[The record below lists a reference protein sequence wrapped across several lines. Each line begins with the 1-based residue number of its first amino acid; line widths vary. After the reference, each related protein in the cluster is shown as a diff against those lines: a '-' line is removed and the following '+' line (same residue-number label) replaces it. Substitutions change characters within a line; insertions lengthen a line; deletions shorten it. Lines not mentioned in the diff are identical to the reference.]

1 MALNRQWRLAARPSG
16 LPKESDFSWHEEPV
30 AEPGDGELLVRNLYL
45 SLDPA
50 NRGWMTGRKT
60 YIDPV
65 GIGDVMFGSTIA
77 VVESSRHRDFQPGEI
92 VSGFLGWQDYALAS
106 PRALVKLPP
115 ELPVP
120 LEDYF
125 AVFGHVGMTA
135 YFGLLDV
142 GRPAE
147 GETLVVSAAAGA
159 VGSLVGQLGK
169 LHGCRVVGIAGSD
182 EKCSWLTAELGFD
195 AAVNYRRE
203 PVAEALAASCPEGI
217 DVYFDNVGGEILEA
231 ALSGINDRAR
241 IVVCGMISQYNAIEP
256 PPGPRNLGNLLIHR
270 ARMEGFIVLDYFL
283 RASEA
288 IDALGAWVSEG
299 RLRYRVH
306 VVEGLE
312 EAPAALN
319 YLFDGRNEGK
329 LVIKLA
335 EPPA

>member
-77 VVESSRHRDFQPGEI
+77 VVESSRHQDFQPGEI

-169 LHGCRVVGIAGSD
+169 LHGSRVVGIAVSD
-182 EKCSWLTAELGFD
+182 EKCSWLTSELGFD
-195 AAVNYRRE
+195 ATVNYRRE
-203 PVAEALAASCPEGI
+203 PVAKALAASCPEGI
-217 DVYFDNVGGEILEA
+217 DVYFDNVGGDILEA

>member
-77 VVESSRHRDFQPGEI
+77 VVESSRHQDFQPGEI

-217 DVYFDNVGGEILEA
+217 DVYFDNVGGDILEA

-288 IDALGAWVSEG
+288 LEALGAWVSEG

>member
-77 VVESSRHRDFQPGEI
+77 VVESSRHQDFQPGEI

-319 YLFDGRNEGK
+319 YLFDGRNKGK

>member
-77 VVESSRHRDFQPGEI
+77 VVESSRHQDFQPGEI

-182 EKCSWLTAELGFD
+182 EKCSWLTSELGFD
-195 AAVNYRRE
+195 ATVNYRSE

-217 DVYFDNVGGEILEA
+217 DVYFDNVGGDILEA

>member
-77 VVESSRHRDFQPGEI
+77 VVESSRHQDFQPGEI

>member
-1 MALNRQWRLAARPSG
+1 MTLNRQWRLAARPSG

-77 VVESSRHRDFQPGEI
+77 VVESSRHQDFQPGEI

-182 EKCSWLTAELGFD
+182 KKCSWLTAELGFD

-288 IDALGAWVSEG
+288 IEALGAWVSEG

>member
-182 EKCSWLTAELGFD
+182 EKCSWLTSELGFD
-195 AAVNYRRE
+195 AMVNYRSE

-319 YLFDGRNEGK
+319 YLFDGRNKGK
-329 LVIKLA
+329 LIIKLA

>member
-1 MALNRQWRLAARPSG
+1 MTLNRQWRLAARPSG

-77 VVESSRHRDFQPGEI
+77 VVESSRHQDFQPGEI

-182 EKCSWLTAELGFD
+182 EKCSWLTSELGFD
-195 AAVNYRRE
+195 ATVNYRSE

-217 DVYFDNVGGEILEA
+217 DVYFDNVGGDILEA

-288 IDALGAWVSEG
+288 IEALGAWVSEG
-299 RLRYRVH
+299 RLRYHVH

>member
-77 VVESSRHRDFQPGEI
+77 VVESSRHQDFQPGEI

-270 ARMEGFIVLDYFL
+270 ARMEGFIVLDYFF

>member
-1 MALNRQWRLAARPSG
+1 MTLNRQWRLAARPSG

-77 VVESSRHRDFQPGEI
+77 VVESSRHQDFQPGEI

-217 DVYFDNVGGEILEA
+217 DVYFDNVGGDILEA

-288 IDALGAWVSEG
+288 IEALGAWVSEG

>member
-77 VVESSRHRDFQPGEI
+77 VVESSRHQDFQPGEI
-92 VSGFLGWQDYALAS
+92 VSGFLGWQDYALVS

-142 GRPAE
+142 GRPVE

-203 PVAEALAASCPEGI
+203 SVTEALAASCPKGI

-288 IDALGAWVSEG
+288 LEALGAWVSEG

>member
-1 MALNRQWRLAARPSG
+1 MTLNRQWRLAARPSG

-77 VVESSRHRDFQPGEI
+77 VVESSRHQDFQPGEI

-182 EKCSWLTAELGFD
+182 EKCSWLTTELGFD

-217 DVYFDNVGGEILEA
+217 DVYFDNVGGDILEA

-288 IDALGAWVSEG
+288 IEALGAWVSEG

-319 YLFDGRNEGK
+319 YLFDGRNKGK

>member
-77 VVESSRHRDFQPGEI
+77 VVESSRHQDFQPGEI

-182 EKCSWLTAELGFD
+182 KKCSGLTAELGFD

>member
-1 MALNRQWRLAARPSG
+1 MTLNRQWRLAARPSG

-77 VVESSRHRDFQPGEI
+77 VVESSRHQDFQPGEI

-142 GRPAE
+142 ERPAE

-288 IDALGAWVSEG
+288 IEALGAWVSEG
-299 RLRYRVH
+299 RLRYHVH

>member
-1 MALNRQWRLAARPSG
+1 MTLNRQWRLAARPSG

-77 VVESSRHRDFQPGEI
+77 VVESSRHQDFQPGEI

-217 DVYFDNVGGEILEA
+217 DVYFDNVGGDILEA

-288 IDALGAWVSEG
+288 IEALGAWVSEG
-299 RLRYRVH
+299 RLRYHVH

-319 YLFDGRNEGK
+319 YLFDGRNKGK

>member
-1 MALNRQWRLAARPSG
+1 MTLNRQWRLAARPSG

-77 VVESSRHRDFQPGEI
+77 VVESSRHQDFQPGEI

-182 EKCSWLTAELGFD
+182 EKCSWLTAELDFD

-217 DVYFDNVGGEILEA
+217 DVYFDNVGGDILEA

-288 IDALGAWVSEG
+288 IEALGAWVSEG

-319 YLFDGRNEGK
+319 YLFDGRNKGK

>member
-77 VVESSRHRDFQPGEI
+77 VVESSRHQDFQPGEI

-203 PVAEALAASCPEGI
+203 PVAEALVASCPEGI

>member
-1 MALNRQWRLAARPSG
+1 MTLNRQWRLAARPSG

-77 VVESSRHRDFQPGEI
+77 VVESSRHQDFQPGEI

-217 DVYFDNVGGEILEA
+217 DVYFDNVGGDILEA

-288 IDALGAWVSEG
+288 IEALGAWVSEG

-319 YLFDGRNEGK
+319 YLFDGRNKGK

>member
-1 MALNRQWRLAARPSG
+1 MTLNRQWRLAARPSG

-77 VVESSRHRDFQPGEI
+77 VVESSRHQDFQPGEI

-319 YLFDGRNEGK
+319 YLFDGRNKGK

>member
-1 MALNRQWRLAARPSG
+1 MTLNRQWRLAARPSG

-77 VVESSRHRDFQPGEI
+77 VVESSRHQDFQPGEI

-288 IDALGAWVSEG
+288 IEALGAWVSEG
-299 RLRYRVH
+299 RLRYHVH

-335 EPPA
+335 EPP

>member
-77 VVESSRHRDFQPGEI
+77 VVESSRHQDFQPGEI

-159 VGSLVGQLGK
+159 VGSLGGQLGK
-169 LHGCRVVGIAGSD
+169 LHGCRGVGIAGSD

>member
-1 MALNRQWRLAARPSG
+1 MTLNRQWRLAARPSG

-77 VVESSRHRDFQPGEI
+77 VVESSRHQDFQPGEI

-195 AAVNYRRE
+195 AAVNYRRD

-319 YLFDGRNEGK
+319 YLFDGRNKGK

>member
-77 VVESSRHRDFQPGEI
+77 VVESSRHQDFQPGEI

-182 EKCSWLTAELGFD
+182 EKCSWLTSELGFD
-195 AAVNYRRE
+195 AMVNYRSE

-217 DVYFDNVGGEILEA
+217 DVYFDNVGGDILEA

-319 YLFDGRNEGK
+319 YLFDGRNKGK
-329 LVIKLA
+329 LIIKLA

>member
-16 LPKESDFSWHEEPV
+16 LPKEGDFSWHEEPV

-77 VVESSRHRDFQPGEI
+77 VVESSRHQDFQPGEI

-319 YLFDGRNEGK
+319 YLFDGRNKGK
-329 LVIKLA
+329 LIIKLA

>member
-1 MALNRQWRLAARPSG
+1 MTLNRQWRLAARPSG

-77 VVESSRHRDFQPGEI
+77 VVESSRHQDFQPGEI

-217 DVYFDNVGGEILEA
+217 DVYFDNVGREILEA

-288 IDALGAWVSEG
+288 IEALGAWVSEG
-299 RLRYRVH
+299 RLRYHVH

>member
-1 MALNRQWRLAARPSG
+1 M
-16 LPKESDFSWHEEPV
+16 
-30 AEPGDGELLVRNLYL
+30 
-45 SLDPA
+45 
-50 NRGWMTGRKT
+50 
-60 YIDPV
+60 
-65 GIGDVMFGSTIA
+65 
-77 VVESSRHRDFQPGEI
+77 
-92 VSGFLGWQDYALAS
+92 
-106 PRALVKLPP
+106 
-115 ELPVP
+115 
-120 LEDYF
+120 
-125 AVFGHVGMTA
+125 
-135 YFGLLDV
+135 
-142 GRPAE
+142 
-147 GETLVVSAAAGA
+147 
-159 VGSLVGQLGK
+159 GSLVGQLGK

-203 PVAEALAASCPEGI
+203 PVAAALAASCPEGI

-288 IDALGAWVSEG
+288 IEALGAWVSEG
-299 RLRYRVH
+299 RLRYHVH

>member
-30 AEPGDGELLVRNLYL
+30 AEPGDGEFLVRNLYL

-77 VVESSRHRDFQPGEI
+77 VVESSRHQDFQPGEI

-182 EKCSWLTAELGFD
+182 EKCSWLTSELGFD
-195 AAVNYRRE
+195 ATVNYRRE

>member
-77 VVESSRHRDFQPGEI
+77 VVESSRHQDFQPGEI

-195 AAVNYRRE
+195 ATVNYRSE

-217 DVYFDNVGGEILEA
+217 DVYFDNVGGDILEA

-319 YLFDGRNEGK
+319 YLFDGRNKGK
-329 LVIKLA
+329 LIIKLA

>member
-1 MALNRQWRLAARPSG
+1 MTLNRQWRLAARPSG

-77 VVESSRHRDFQPGEI
+77 VVESSRHQDFQPGEI

-288 IDALGAWVSEG
+288 IEALGAWVSEG
-299 RLRYRVH
+299 RLRYHVH

>member
-1 MALNRQWRLAARPSG
+1 MTLNRQWRLAARPSG

-77 VVESSRHRDFQPGEI
+77 VVESSRHQDFQPGEI

-288 IDALGAWVSEG
+288 IEALGAWVSEG

-319 YLFDGRNEGK
+319 YLFDGRNKGK

>member
-1 MALNRQWRLAARPSG
+1 MTLNRQWRLAARPSG

-77 VVESSRHRDFQPGEI
+77 VVESSRHQDFQPGEI

-319 YLFDGRNEGK
+319 YLLDGRNEGK

>member
-169 LHGCRVVGIAGSD
+169 LHGCRVGGIAGSA
-182 EKCSWLTAELGFD
+182 K
-195 AAVNYRRE
+195 
-203 PVAEALAASCPEGI
+203 
-217 DVYFDNVGGEILEA
+217 
-231 ALSGINDRAR
+231 
-241 IVVCGMISQYNAIEP
+241 
-256 PPGPRNLGNLLIHR
+256 
-270 ARMEGFIVLDYFL
+270 
-283 RASEA
+283 
-288 IDALGAWVSEG
+288 
-299 RLRYRVH
+299 
-306 VVEGLE
+306 
-312 EAPAALN
+312 
-319 YLFDGRNEGK
+319 K
-329 LVIKLA
+329 
-335 EPPA
+335 